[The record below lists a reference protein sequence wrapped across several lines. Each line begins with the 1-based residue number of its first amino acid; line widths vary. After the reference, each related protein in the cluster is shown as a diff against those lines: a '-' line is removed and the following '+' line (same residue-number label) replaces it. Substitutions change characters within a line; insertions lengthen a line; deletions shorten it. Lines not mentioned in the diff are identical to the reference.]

1 MKRAERFY
9 RNFTE
14 TSRWHSFRVRVETS
28 DLYIRADSDLS
39 GPAERIVR
47 ALRDAV
53 RRHIERQSSFLSS
66 FTPIERLETCP
77 EIITLMYSASEK
89 AGVGPM
95 AAVAGAVAQVVGV
108 ELAQL
113 SEEVIVENGGDIWMK
128 IAKPAITAIYPGGYN
143 FSTVALRIQPE
154 QTPCGICTSS
164 ARIGPSFSYGKADA
178 ATIISPDA
186 ALSDAIATEA
196 CNRVKREEDMA
207 KAASYA
213 MSCGASGAVIIF
225 RNRLVALGAV
235 ELADPLEGEY
245 NEI

>member
-1 MKRAERFY
+1 MKQAERFY

-14 TSRWHSFRVRVETS
+14 TPRWNSFRVRVETS
-28 DLYIRADSDLS
+28 DLYIRAHSDLS
-39 GPAERIVR
+39 GPAERIIRKLREEVR
-47 ALRDAV
+47 Y
-53 RRHIERQSSFLSS
+53 HIERQSSFLYS
-66 FTPIERLETCP
+66 FTPVERLERCP
-77 EIITLMYSASEK
+77 EIITLMYYASEK

-95 AAVAGAVAQVVGV
+95 AAVAGAVAQLVGL

-113 SEEVIVENGGDIWMK
+113 SEEIIVENGGDIWMK
-128 IAKPAITAIYPGGYN
+128 ITKPAIAALYPGGYA
-143 FSTVALRIQPE
+143 FSAVAVKLRPE

-178 ATIISPDA
+178 VTVISPDA

-196 CNRVKREEDMA
+196 CNRVKHEEDMA

-213 MSCGASGAVIIF
+213 MGCGASGAVIIF
-225 RNRLVALGAV
+225 RDRLVALGAV
-235 ELADPLEGEY
+235 ELADPMRGEY